1 MSPHTL
7 FPTSPQ
13 ILEVLYMVGKKDI
26 NNVYKYTKS
35 NRIKSEVYSEPSKTP
50 KIELF
55 MEVNNGF

>member
-1 MSPHTL
+1 
-7 FPTSPQ
+7 
-13 ILEVLYMVGKKDI
+13 MVGKKDI

-35 NRIKSEVYSEPSKTP
+35 NRIKSEVYSEPSQTP